1 MGARSKARKKAMDLL
16 YEAEQ
21 KNIDFGEMLDISNR
35 RDAQKIQKLSENDYA
50 NAIVDGVHEN
60 YHRLQDV
67 LESHLRGWTV
77 DRLFPVD
84 RAILRIAL
92 WELLYTDTQPEVI
105 RSEALSLAGEYGSD
119 DAVSFIGGIIGNVVR
134 ENPIS
139 E

>member
-35 RDAQKIQKLSENDYA
+35 RDATKLQKLSENDYA
-50 NAIVDGVHEN
+50 NAIVSGVHEN
-60 YHRLQDV
+60 YYRIQDV
-67 LESHLRGWTV
+67 LDANLRGWTS

-84 RAILRIAL
+84 RSILRIAL
-92 WELLYTDTQPEVI
+92 WELLYTDTKPEIV
-105 RSEALSLAGEYGSD
+105 RAEALSLAGEYGSD
-119 DAVSFIGGIIGNVVR
+119 DAVSFIGGIIGSVVR
-134 ENPIS
+134 DAPES